1 MFIYFRH
8 IVKSINLFNMN
19 DLCDFVINTL
29 RIIFVIQYK
38 EYMEKI
44 IINTS
49 NAPAPIGPY
58 NQAVL
63 VNDTLYISGQIPI
76 NPATGELNNATLQ
89 DETHQSMK
97 NLQAILTE
105 AGMDFS
111 SVVKSTIFIT
121 DMNRFAEI
129 NEVYAQYFTNNPP
142 ARETVQVAA
151 LPKFVNVEI
160 SMIAVK

>member
-1 MFIYFRH
+1 MQR
-8 IVKSINLFNMN
+8 K
-19 DLCDFVINTL
+19 
-29 RIIFVIQYK
+29 
-38 EYMEKI
+38 
-44 IINTS
+44 IINTP

-58 NQAVL
+58 NQAIL

-76 NPATGELNNATLQ
+76 DPATGELNNATLQ

-97 NLQAILTE
+97 NLRAILAE
-105 AGMDFS
+105 AGMAFS
-111 SVVKSTIFIT
+111 NVVKTTIFLT
-121 DMNRFAEI
+121 DIKRFTEV
-129 NEVYAQYFTNNPP
+129 NEVYGQYFAADPP